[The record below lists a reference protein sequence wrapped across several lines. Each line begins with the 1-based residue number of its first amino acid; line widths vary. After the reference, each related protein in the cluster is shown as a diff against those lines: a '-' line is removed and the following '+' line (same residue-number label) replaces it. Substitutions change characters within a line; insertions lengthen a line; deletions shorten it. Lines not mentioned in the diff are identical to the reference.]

1 MFVLSRGMEFV
12 FPAMDRSEDD
22 DDDDD
27 VEMLSTIAWFDRRR
41 YCSFDEWG
49 RGYRETRFLH
59 YTEGTIERIRDVI
72 FFLDWI
78 RFFLLRMSMD
88 FKDKSGNR

>member
-12 FPAMDRSEDD
+12 FLAMDRSDDD

-49 RGYRETRFLH
+49 REGD
-59 YTEGTIERIRDVI
+59 TEKHDFYITWKQQSKEFEI
-72 FFLDWI
+72 FIYISFFRLDQI
-78 RFFLLRMSMD
+78 FCL
-88 FKDKSGNR
+88 

>member
-12 FPAMDRSEDD
+12 FPAMDRSEDN

-49 RGYRETRFLH
+49 GD
-59 YTEGTIERIRDVI
+59 TEKHDFYIKRKEQSKEFKTLY